1 MLRNRTE
8 SWRRRRQG
16 HPEYTQGNLRI
27 EGKVVLITGASSGI
41 GAACADAF
49 EQRGALLSLTS
60 RTPVLRANA
69 IHIAGDLTDPADRA
83 RIIAETIKRY
93 GRIDILIN
101 NAAQG
106 SYHPAHTVSDE
117 ETRSL
122 FELNLFAPLALA
134 NLVIPHMRRAGT
146 GVIVNVGSIAGY
158 VALPWLTLYSATK
171 SALSAATDGLRMEL
185 KGTGIHLIS
194 VSPGYVKTPFHEHAI
209 GTPPAAIANRRPS
222 AISAEQCARAIVR
235 GVEREARTVVTPRIG
250 WLLIWLQRLAPSM
263 VDSRLTQLK

>member
-1 MLRNRTE
+1 L
-8 SWRRRRQG
+8 
-16 HPEYTQGNLRI
+16 HI
-27 EGKVVLITGASSGI
+27 HGKVVLITGASSGI

-60 RTPVLRANA
+60 RTPVQRSNA
-69 IHIAGDLTDPADRA
+69 IHIAGDLTDPAVRA
-83 RIIAETIKRY
+83 RIVSATLERY

-106 SYHPAHTVSDE
+106 SYHPAHAVSDE
-117 ETRSL
+117 ETRAL

-134 NLVIPHMRRAGT
+134 NLVIPHMRQTGA
-146 GVIVNVGSIAGY
+146 GVIVNVGSIAGFI
-158 VALPWLTLYSATK
+158 ALPWLTLYSATK

-185 KGTGIHLIS
+185 KGSGVHLIS

-209 GTPPAAIANRRPS
+209 GTPPPVIARGKPY
-222 AISAEQCARAIVR
+222 AISAEQCARAIAR

-250 WLLIWLQRLAPSM
+250 WLLVWLQRLAPSM
-263 VDSRLTQLK
+263 VDSRLTQLNR